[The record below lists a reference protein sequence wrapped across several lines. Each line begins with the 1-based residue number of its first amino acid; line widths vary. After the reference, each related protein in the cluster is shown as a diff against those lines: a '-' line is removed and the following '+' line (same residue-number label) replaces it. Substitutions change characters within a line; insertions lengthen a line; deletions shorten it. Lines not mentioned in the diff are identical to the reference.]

1 MLRRLLLIICLAMVV
16 VPDAMLLPALAQ
28 DTQQPPPK
36 KRQTLFDFLF
46 GGGQQDQT
54 PPPAPIVTKPKKG
67 ALPPPPKPTVEK
79 SETATRVAIF
89 GDAYA
94 TQLAAALT
102 RFYAEDPNI
111 LIIDQGVGSS
121 GFARPTFFDWDKT
134 AADQV
139 TKNTFDI
146 AIMMIGLS
154 DRQSIKV
161 DGQTLKTLTPEW
173 TEAYSGRV
181 KDFVGAIHGANKP
194 LIWVGLPPMSDP
206 DLTEAMSEISST
218 QRLAVFGGGAEFIDI
233 YDKFVDEDGNYTQT
247 GPDLNGAVVK
257 MRKGDGLLFTTAG
270 ADKLAFYVTQ
280 TLKLYYHG
288 GGAVGLTVADAL
300 AGTDAVLM
308 VRPPYQGLGQTRL
321 LEIAGAVIPLTQTP
335 KRASDLVIA
344 AAPPVDPSFNLDQML
359 TAPKGRVDDF
369 GLGQTVVTTEET
381 PPVAAATP
389 VAAQ

>member
-1 MLRRLLLIICLAMVV
+1 MRARRDLTA
-16 VPDAMLLPALAQ
+16 DEEAL
-28 DTQQPPPK
+28 
-36 KRQTLFDFLF
+36 
-46 GGGQQDQT
+46 
-54 PPPAPIVTKPKKG
+54 
-67 ALPPPPKPTVEK
+67 
-79 SETATRVAIF
+79 
-89 GDAYA
+89 Y
-94 TQLAAALT
+94 
-102 RFYAEDPNI
+102 RFYAARIPEGI
-111 LIIDQGVGSS
+111 YS
-121 GFARPTFFDWDKT
+121 GPSFETWRKQAERENPRLLFLDRAALLAEAGP
-134 AADQV
+134 AADGER
-139 TKNTFDI
+139 FPDHLDLD
-146 AIMMIGLS
+146 GLKLPLS
-154 DRQSIKV
+154 YRFTPGAED
-161 DGQTLKTLTPEW
+161 DGVTLTVPLAAVNQVDPKRLDWLVPGLRAERMAALLKSLPKALRRNFVP
-173 TEAYSGRV
+173 TPNYVQALLEAM
-181 KDFVGAIHGANKP
+181 KP
-194 LIWVGLPPMSDP
+194 NGQS
-206 DLTEAMSEISST
+206 LTEAMSEISST

-344 AAPPVDPSFNLDQML
+344 AAPPVDPSFTVDQML